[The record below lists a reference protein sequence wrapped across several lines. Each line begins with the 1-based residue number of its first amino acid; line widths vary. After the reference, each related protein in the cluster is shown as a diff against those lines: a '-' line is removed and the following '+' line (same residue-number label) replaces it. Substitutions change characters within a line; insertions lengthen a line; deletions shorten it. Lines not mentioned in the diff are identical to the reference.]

1 MKTMKKKNNIVLIG
15 FMGVGKGTIARA
27 LYKEIGLFPLDCDDL
42 IESAYNSKI
51 KEIFAKHGED
61 EFRKIEKKLAKFIE
75 KNINNA
81 IVSTGGGFY
90 KVPNL
95 KKLGTIIY
103 LKSDFDSMIKRI
115 ETSPNAEKK
124 LAKRPLLKDLK
135 EAKKLFDKREDEYEK
150 VADFIVDVSD
160 KTPKQIAKEIKKII
174 KGPKDGNSLNRTCK
188 S

>member
-75 KNINNA
+75 KNVSSA
-81 IVSTGGGFY
+81 IISTGGGFY

-103 LKSDFDSMIKRI
+103 LKSDFEGIINRIKN
-115 ETSPNAEKK
+115 SPNATKK

-135 EAKKLFDKREDEYEK
+135 EAKKLFDKRKDEYEK
-150 VADFIVDVSD
+150 VADLIVDVGDRSPKMVALKINELIKD
-160 KTPKQIAKEIKKII
+160 KIW
-174 KGPKDGNSLNRTCK
+174 
-188 S
+188 

>member
-1 MKTMKKKNNIVLIG
+1 MKKKNNIVLIG

-27 LYKEIGLFPLDCDDL
+27 LYKEIGLFPLDSDDL

-124 LAKRPLLKDLK
+124 LAKRPLLKDLD

-150 VADFIVDVSD
+150 VADLIVDVSGKSSKMVALKIKELIKD
-160 KTPKQIAKEIKKII
+160 KI
-174 KGPKDGNSLNRTCK
+174 
-188 S
+188 

>member
-1 MKTMKKKNNIVLIG
+1 MKKKNNIVLIG

-27 LYKEIGLFPLDCDDL
+27 LYNETKFFPLDCDDL
-42 IESAYNSKI
+42 IESAYNLKI
-51 KEIFAKHGED
+51 KKIFAKHGED

-75 KNINNA
+75 KNVNNA

-124 LAKRPLLKDLK
+124 LAKRPLLKDLN

-150 VADFIVDVSD
+150 VADLIVDVSD
-160 KTPKQIAKEIKKII
+160 KSPKMVALKIKELIKDKIWQY
-174 KGPKDGNSLNRTCK
+174 
-188 S
+188 

>member
-1 MKTMKKKNNIVLIG
+1 MKKKNNIVLIG

-115 ETSPNAEKK
+115 ETSPNAKKK
-124 LAKRPLLKDLK
+124 LAKRPLLKDLN

-150 VADFIVDVSD
+150 VADFIVDVSNKSPKMVALKIKELIKD
-160 KTPKQIAKEIKKII
+160 KI
-174 KGPKDGNSLNRTCK
+174 
-188 S
+188 

>member
-27 LYKEIGLFPLDCDDL
+27 LYKEIGLFPLDSDDL

-51 KEIFAKHGED
+51 KEIFAKFGED

-75 KNINNA
+75 KNVDNA
-81 IVSTGGGFY
+81 IISTGGGFY

-103 LKSDFDSMIKRI
+103 LKSDFESIIKRI
-115 ETSPNAEKK
+115 ETSPNAKKK

-135 EAKKLFDKREDEYEK
+135 EAKKLFDKRKDEYEK
-150 VADFIVDVSD
+150 VADLIVDVGDRSPKMVALKINELIKD
-160 KTPKQIAKEIKKII
+160 KIW
-174 KGPKDGNSLNRTCK
+174 
-188 S
+188 

>member
-27 LYKEIGLFPLDCDDL
+27 LYKEIGLFPLDSDDL

-103 LKSDFDSMIKRI
+103 LKSDFDSIIKRI

-124 LAKRPLLKDLK
+124 LAKRPLLKDLN
-135 EAKKLFDKREDEYEK
+135 EAKKLFEKRKDEYEK
-150 VADFIVDVSD
+150 VADFIVDVNNKSQKTIALKIKELIKD
-160 KTPKQIAKEIKKII
+160 KIW
-174 KGPKDGNSLNRTCK
+174 
-188 S
+188 

>member
-27 LYKEIGLFPLDCDDL
+27 LYKEIGLFPLDSDDL

-124 LAKRPLLKDLK
+124 LAKRPLLKDLD

-150 VADFIVDVSD
+150 VADLIVDVSGKSSKMVALKIKELIKD
-160 KTPKQIAKEIKKII
+160 KIW
-174 KGPKDGNSLNRTCK
+174 
-188 S
+188 

>member
-1 MKTMKKKNNIVLIG
+1 MKTMKRKNNIVLIG

-27 LYKEIGLFPLDCDDL
+27 LYKEIGLFPLDSDDL

-103 LKSDFDSMIKRI
+103 LKSDFDSIIKRI
-115 ETSPNAEKK
+115 ETSPNAKKK
-124 LAKRPLLKDLK
+124 LAKRPLLKDLN

-150 VADFIVDVSD
+150 VADFIVDVSNKSPKMVALKIKELIKD
-160 KTPKQIAKEIKKII
+160 KIW
-174 KGPKDGNSLNRTCK
+174 
-188 S
+188 

>member
-1 MKTMKKKNNIVLIG
+1 MKKKNNIVLIG

-27 LYKEIGLFPLDCDDL
+27 LYKEIGLFPLDSDDL

-61 EFRKIEKKLAKFIE
+61 EFRKTEKKLAKFIE

-95 KKLGTIIY
+95 KKFGTIIY
-103 LKSDFDSMIKRI
+103 LKSDFEGIINRIKN
-115 ETSPNAEKK
+115 SPNATKK

-135 EAKKLFDKREDEYEK
+135 EAKKLFEKREDEYEK
-150 VADFIVDVSD
+150 VADLIVDVSE
-160 KTPKQIAKEIKKII
+160 KTPKQIAKEIKKLLQ
-174 KGPKDGNSLNRTCK
+174 KGNK
-188 S
+188 

>member
-75 KNINNA
+75 KNVSNA
-81 IVSTGGGFY
+81 IISTGGGFY

-103 LKSDFDSMIKRI
+103 LKSDFEGIISRIKN
-115 ETSPNAEKK
+115 SPNATKK

-135 EAKKLFDKREDEYEK
+135 EAKKPPDKREDEYEK
-150 VADFIVDVSD
+150 VADLIVDVGERSPKMIALKIKELIKD
-160 KTPKQIAKEIKKII
+160 KIW
-174 KGPKDGNSLNRTCK
+174 
-188 S
+188 

>member
-103 LKSDFDSMIKRI
+103 LKSDFDSIIKRI

-124 LAKRPLLKDLK
+124 LAKRPLLKDLN
-135 EAKKLFDKREDEYEK
+135 EAKKLFEKRKDEYEK
-150 VADFIVDVSD
+150 VADFIVDVNNKSQKTIALKIKELIKD
-160 KTPKQIAKEIKKII
+160 KIW
-174 KGPKDGNSLNRTCK
+174 
-188 S
+188 

>member
-124 LAKRPLLKDLK
+124 LAKRPLLKDLN

-150 VADFIVDVSD
+150 VADLIVDVSD
-160 KTPKQIAKEIKKII
+160 KTPKMVALKIKELIKDKIW
-174 KGPKDGNSLNRTCK
+174 
-188 S
+188 

>member
-115 ETSPNAEKK
+115 ETSPNAKKK
-124 LAKRPLLKDLK
+124 LAKRPLLKDLN

-150 VADFIVDVSD
+150 VADFIVDVSNKSPKMVALKIKELIKD
-160 KTPKQIAKEIKKII
+160 KIW
-174 KGPKDGNSLNRTCK
+174 
-188 S
+188 

>member
-103 LKSDFDSMIKRI
+103 LKSDFDSIIKRI
-115 ETSPNAEKK
+115 ETSPNAKKK
-124 LAKRPLLKDLK
+124 LAKRPLLKDLN

-150 VADFIVDVSD
+150 VADFIVDVSNKSPKMVALKIKELIKD
-160 KTPKQIAKEIKKII
+160 KIW
-174 KGPKDGNSLNRTCK
+174 
-188 S
+188 

>member
-124 LAKRPLLKDLK
+124 LAKRPLLKDLN

-150 VADFIVDVSD
+150 VADFIVDVRD
-160 KTPKQIAKEIKKII
+160 KSTKIVALKIKELIKDKIW
-174 KGPKDGNSLNRTCK
+174 
-188 S
+188 

>member
-27 LYKEIGLFPLDCDDL
+27 LYKETGLFPLDSDDL
-42 IESAYNSKI
+42 IESAYNLKI
-51 KEIFAKHGED
+51 KEIFAKFGED
-61 EFRKIEKKLAKFIE
+61 EFRKTEKKLAKFIE

-124 LAKRPLLKDLK
+124 LAKRPLLKDLD

-150 VADFIVDVSD
+150 VADLIVDVSGKSSKMVALKIKELIKD
-160 KTPKQIAKEIKKII
+160 KIW
-174 KGPKDGNSLNRTCK
+174 
-188 S
+188 

>member
-15 FMGVGKGTIARA
+15 FMGVGKGTIART
-27 LYKEIGLFPLDCDDL
+27 LYKETRLFPLDSDDL

-61 EFRKIEKKLAKFIE
+61 EFRKTEKKLAKFIE
-75 KNINNA
+75 KNVNNA

-103 LKSDFDSMIKRI
+103 LKSDFEGIIKRI
-115 ETSPNAEKK
+115 EASPNAEKK
-124 LAKRPLLKDLK
+124 LAKRPLLKDFN

-150 VADFIVDVSD
+150 VADLIVDVSD
-160 KTPKQIAKEIKKII
+160 KTPKMVALKIKELIKDKI
-174 KGPKDGNSLNRTCK
+174 
-188 S
+188 

>member
-1 MKTMKKKNNIVLIG
+1 MKTMKRKNNIVLIG

-103 LKSDFDSMIKRI
+103 LKSDFEGIINRIKN
-115 ETSPNAEKK
+115 SPNATKK
-124 LAKRPLLKDLK
+124 LAKRPLLKDLD
-135 EAKKLFDKREDEYEK
+135 EAKKLFEKRKDEYEK
-150 VADFIVDVSD
+150 VADLIVDVGD
-160 KTPKQIAKEIKKII
+160 KTPKQITKEIKKLLQ
-174 KGPKDGNSLNRTCK
+174 KGNKWKKYFYT
-188 S
+188 

>member
-1 MKTMKKKNNIVLIG
+1 MKKKNNIVLIG

-124 LAKRPLLKDLK
+124 LAKRPLLKDLN

-150 VADFIVDVSD
+150 VADFIVDVRD
-160 KTPKQIAKEIKKII
+160 KSTKIVALKIKELIKDKI
-174 KGPKDGNSLNRTCK
+174 
-188 S
+188 